1 MAVGVE
7 WMVAADAVLSV
18 DFVEDFAE
26 ESETAI
32 AVVLNRQGHDNLN
45 TCDILVLA
53 TFCFG
58 IQ

>member
-1 MAVGVE
+1 
-7 WMVAADAVLSV
+7 MVAADAVLSV